1 MRFIIFSLPRC
12 GSTTLARALNC
23 YPDIRCALEPF
34 IPENRI
40 PAFGAVDDADEL
52 DAALAGIWAEY
63 TGIKHVWYPTG
74 WPFGG
79 GTLDLNHQL
88 LRHTDAKVIFLTRR
102 NELLRIVSGEMSWQT
117 DIWGDFTEE
126 QRAWVRGFTY
136 QPLTPGHI
144 ERQMSA
150 VAAAITELKDTLR
163 ESGTRALELQYE
175 DIFAADIYLAER
187 LQVLARLRAFVGAPG
202 DYPALADYAA
212 AELLNPVSS
221 KLNLDETYR
230 RIPNID
236 DIDRRFGSDESGW
249 LFERNKERLL
259 RQQAC
264 TENNNGEML
273 SASVLFDS

>member
-34 IPENRI
+34 IPENRT
-40 PAFGAVDDADEL
+40 PEFGAVHDADEL
-52 DAALAGIWAEY
+52 GAALAGIWAEY

-79 GTLDLNHQL
+79 GTLTLNHEL

-102 NELLRIVSGEMSWQT
+102 NELLRVVSGEMSWQT

-126 QRAWVRGFTY
+126 QRAWVRGFAY

-144 ERQMSA
+144 EQQMGA

-163 ESGTRALELQYE
+163 ESGVSALELQYE
-175 DIFAADIYLAER
+175 DIFAADVYLAER
-187 LQVLARLRAFVGAPG
+187 LQVLARLRDFVGAHE

-212 AELLNPVSS
+212 AELLNPVNS

-236 DIDRRFGSDESGW
+236 EIDRRFGSDESGW
-249 LFERNKERLL
+249 LLERNKERLL
-259 RQQAC
+259 RH
-264 TENNNGEML
+264 E
-273 SASVLFDS
+273 